1 MCFHRLTRNRK
12 TTVARI
18 LAKAYKLLGII
29 TNGDLIEVGRSDLVS
44 AYLGQTAIKT
54 NELVDKSIG
63 NVLFIDEAYSLFE
76 RKDDSYGKE
85 AIDTL
90 ITRMEND
97 RNNLVIILAGYEKEM
112 TDFLSTNPGMMSRI
126 NRYIH
131 FQDYNTQELTDIFT
145 KMTSKNAYSLSPE
158 SQKILH
164 EKMQYVYSHRSN
176 TFGNAR
182 FVRNLFEKCIE
193 EQANRIAS
201 IQIKDEKTLIELTTS
216 DILNAIQKIKY

>member
-90 ITRMEND
+90 ITRMEMIE
-97 RNNLVIILAGYEKEM
+97 IIW
-112 TDFLSTNPGMMSRI
+112 LS
-126 NRYIH
+126 
-131 FQDYNTQELTDIFT
+131 F
-145 KMTSKNAYSLSPE
+145 
-158 SQKILH
+158 
-164 EKMQYVYSHRSN
+164 
-176 TFGNAR
+176 
-182 FVRNLFEKCIE
+182 
-193 EQANRIAS
+193 
-201 IQIKDEKTLIELTTS
+201 
-216 DILNAIQKIKY
+216 